1 MRHAGL
7 AAHPS
12 RGRGGKRWEHLK
24 RRAWRPGG
32 GGSCRSGSSSP
43 PSAWSSPA
51 TAVAAAK
58 VTWPTEAQNIAATGI
73 QKNIPFCGTKP
84 ITLGIEDGFGINSW
98 SQASYAAVRSE
109 AAKCPNVKQIVL
121 AGGGDLQHMISDV
134 NSLTAQGANAIVII
148 PDYGKA
154 ELAALQAATNAGVK
168 VVPWG
173 ADPGGVDGKDYVT
186 YVDWNDPA
194 AGTMWANWMVKALKG
209 KGNVIFLG
217 GPAGSPV
224 GEDQLKTIDAVFAK
238 HPGMKLL
245 TGTKAYAVTNWDPA
259 TAQKVTA
266 ALLAKYPKI
275 DGIIANFGT
284 DALAA
289 IRAFQAAGRSLVPVA
304 ALDANGLSCLYNSTR
319 KSAPQYQIATISNR
333 NWLGRIAARKAIAAA
348 RGPAEQRAEP
358 VHAPVLRGHARR
370 QEGRSAIRRPARTS
384 TRRTTSRPPR
394 WRSTGRSA
402 RQCRRLPA
410 PFCASRTS

>member
-1 MRHAGL
+1 VAAGRRRKLPLGLLL
-7 AAHPS
+7 AAVS
-12 RGRGGKRWEHLK
+12 LVVAG
-24 RRAWRPGG
+24 
-32 GGSCRSGSSSP
+32 
-43 PSAWSSPA
+43 

-84 ITLGIEDGFGINSW
+84 ITLGIEDGFGINTW
-98 SQASYAAVRSE
+98 SQESYAAVRSE
-109 AAKCPNVKQIVL
+109 AAKCSNVKQIVL
-121 AGGGDLQHMISDV
+121 AGGGNLNQMISDV
-134 NSLTAQGANAIVII
+134 NSLVAQGANAIVII

-154 ELAALQAATNAGVK
+154 ELAALQKATQAGVK

-194 AGTMWANWMVKALKG
+194 AGTMWANWMVQALHG
-209 KGNVIFLG
+209 KGNVVFLG

-224 GEDQLKTIDAVFAK
+224 GEAQLENIVKVFAK

-245 TGTKAYAVTNWDPA
+245 TGNSNYAVTNWDPA
-259 TAQKVTA
+259 TAQKVMA
-266 ALLAKYPKI
+266 ALIAKNPKI

-289 IRAFQAAGRSLVPVA
+289 IRALQAANRPLVPTA
-304 ALDANGLSCLYNSTR
+304 ALDANGLSCLYKSTR
-319 KSAPQYQIATISNR
+319 KSSPNYQIATISNR

-348 RGPAEQRAEP
+348 EGLPNGEP
-358 VHAPVLRGHARR
+358 
-370 QEGRSAIRRPARTS
+370 
-384 TRRTTSRPPR
+384 SRI
-394 WRSTGRSA
+394 T
-402 RQCRRLPA
+402 LP
-410 PFCASRTS
+410 FYENTLASQKVYCDPKVGQDFYVSDNISPGDVSKYGKVG